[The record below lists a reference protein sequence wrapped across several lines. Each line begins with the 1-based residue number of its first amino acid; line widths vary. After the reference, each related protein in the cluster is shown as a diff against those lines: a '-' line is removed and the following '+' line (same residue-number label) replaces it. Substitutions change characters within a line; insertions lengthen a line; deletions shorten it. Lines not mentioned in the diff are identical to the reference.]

1 MFRNKGIDCFCKKTY
16 CNIQPLALE
25 YFKDSLNVKRL
36 RTFPLGQ
43 TTRWDVG
50 FLKNSHRTSESVFRL
65 KTRSSKVHLAASS
78 IVQILHSSRPF
89 RTTQLF
95 CK

>member
-1 MFRNKGIDCFCKKTY
+1 MFWNNGIDCFCKKTN

-50 FLKNSHRTSESVFRL
+50 FLKKLASHERSVFRL

-78 IVQILHSSRPF
+78 IVHS
-89 RTTQLF
+89 T
-95 CK
+95 